1 MTFDVN
7 SLSINKV
14 ASMKEGKIDM
24 TDCSQKKYLG
34 PSLTFARYG
43 WRIYSVESHE
53 AFLIGLDIYRI
64 SLLHAGFSSIKMIFL
79 DFVTTF

>member
-7 SLSINKV
+7 SLSINKA
-14 ASMKEGKIDM
+14 ASMKERKIDM
-24 TDCSQKKYLG
+24 TDCSQKKYLR
-34 PSLTFARYG
+34 PSLPFARYG

-64 SLLHAGFSSIKMIFL
+64 SLLYASFAQ
-79 DFVTTF
+79 